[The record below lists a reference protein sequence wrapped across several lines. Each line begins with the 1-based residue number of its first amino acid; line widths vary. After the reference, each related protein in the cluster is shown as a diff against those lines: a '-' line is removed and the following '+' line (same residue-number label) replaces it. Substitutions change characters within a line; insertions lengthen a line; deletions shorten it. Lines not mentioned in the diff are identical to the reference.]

1 MVAITGMTSHDKLIE
16 FQEILKEK
24 KIKFEPEINP
34 QNRKLDNES
43 VLDRQMMF
51 EHNSERL
58 SYML

>member
-1 MVAITGMTSHDKLIE
+1 MTSHDKLIE